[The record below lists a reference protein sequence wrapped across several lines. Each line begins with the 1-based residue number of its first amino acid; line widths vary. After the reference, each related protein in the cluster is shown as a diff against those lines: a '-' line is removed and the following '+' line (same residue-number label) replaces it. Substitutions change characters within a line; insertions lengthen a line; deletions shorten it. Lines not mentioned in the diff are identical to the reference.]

1 MFAVVEFLK
10 SDMESTGEISVVPLM
25 WLHKNQTKCYW
36 PNRTNK
42 IPFQKFVESLT
53 PFKKTWPTYRVKCH
67 FTCATYEQADNNL
80 KNILTDNYESAD
92 SNISLCQKSILNE
105 SDESLCSRS
114 LSPNILSTP
123 EVSKNIPDVTNSPST
138 FICEDEGAKRMRLD
152 DDEIN
157 IPLSQLSH
165 SSQHNIISDGE
176 MSSRPSSIVSCSS
189 RARSSI
195 IPLAKN
201 TEFENVVLQTLSQIS
216 ASVSQHSILLAE
228 INRRTSMTGAENLVP
243 PVDLPDFP
251 FTILLNFQEFDLK
264 LRDDQALWT
273 YMVRKLATLGGSGTE
288 SHTRRMLKYL
298 LSDEVARNFNW
309 KGREKISFEKL
320 KTKQLILDAVKY
332 AFPSR
337 EIDEYKLCN
346 VIKEWLKFASTRL
359 IKGKKSIPTNT

>member
-273 YMVRKLATLGGSGTE
+273 YM
-288 SHTRRMLKYL
+288 
-298 LSDEVARNFNW
+298 
-309 KGREKISFEKL
+309 I
-320 KTKQLILDAVKY
+320 
-332 AFPSR
+332 
-337 EIDEYKLCN
+337 
-346 VIKEWLKFASTRL
+346 
-359 IKGKKSIPTNT
+359 